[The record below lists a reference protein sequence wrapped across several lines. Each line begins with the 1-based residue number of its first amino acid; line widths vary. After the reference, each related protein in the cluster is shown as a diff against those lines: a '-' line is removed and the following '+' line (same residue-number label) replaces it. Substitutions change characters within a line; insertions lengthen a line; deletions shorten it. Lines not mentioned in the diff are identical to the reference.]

1 MELLFY
7 TVNMARG
14 WESKAVE
21 EQLAASEAAREAKT
35 RPALSAPEVERR
47 TRKNSLQLSR
57 LGILKELETARHQG
71 YRALLERTLAHLDGE
86 LAGLEAAENDTL
98 A

>member
-1 MELLFY
+1 
-7 TVNMARG
+7 MARG

-35 RPALSAPEVERR
+35 RPAMSAREVERR
-47 TRKNSLQLSR
+47 TRQNSLQLSR
-57 LGILKELETARHQG
+57 SRILKELEAARNQG

-86 LAGLEAAENDTL
+86 LAGLEAAEDDSV